1 MTKPYQMR
9 ISKLEIVVNE
19 NKQKINLTSR
29 TMYQK
34 NEHLYDKVN
43 YNHRFSIVI
52 MLDS

>member
-34 NEHLYDKVN
+34 MNIYMTKL
-43 YNHRFSIVI
+43 II
-52 MLDS
+52 IIDSL